1 MHLYLCVCECVCVY
15 LPEISHS
22 GGQGTLSGNV
32 GWVPGIVI
40 HLWGEE
46 KGQEG
51 VNLSRMAHFEWY
63 NSCLSCLKCLDLKPM
78 IILDHFWKTNV
89 AQFSGS

>member
-51 VNLSRMAHFEWY
+51 VN
-63 NSCLSCLKCLDLKPM
+63 
-78 IILDHFWKTNV
+78 
-89 AQFSGS
+89 

>member
-1 MHLYLCVCECVCVY
+1 MHLYLCVCVY

-22 GGQGTLSGNV
+22 GGQGTLSGKV

-46 KGQEG
+46 KGR
-51 VNLSRMAHFEWY
+51 L
-63 NSCLSCLKCLDLKPM
+63 
-78 IILDHFWKTNV
+78 ILNGTIHVCPVSNV
-89 AQFSGS
+89 